1 MSKTTEILKTVL
13 NNFNKS
19 IKDAID
25 SKGLNTTGKAKDSLR
40 IEVKETLNKV
50 NGKSIGV
57 DYLEVLNTGRGPG
70 KFPPIDAIKK
80 WTENKPVDVVP
91 FLVGRKIALEGTEI
105 FKDNAKGIQL
115 TILVARA
122 EKELVKNI
130 AVGIAFDFQQKLNKF
145 ADEFNAKQK
154 SN

>member
-1 MSKTTEILKTVL
+1 MSKTTEIVRTVL

-25 SKGLNTTGKAKDSLR
+25 SKGLSNTGKAKDSLR

-70 KFPPIDAIKK
+70 KFPPPNKIEA
-80 WTENKPVDVVP
+80 WTETKPVEIDP
-91 FLVGRKIALEGTEI
+91 FLVGRKIAREGTEI
-105 FKDNAKGIQL
+105 FKDKSKGIELDKL
-115 TILVARA
+115 TAQA
-122 EKELVKNI
+122 AKELTKKI
-130 AVGIAFDFQQKLNKF
+130 AVGIAFDLQQKLNKF
-145 ADEFNAKQK
+145 ADGLNT
-154 SN
+154 N